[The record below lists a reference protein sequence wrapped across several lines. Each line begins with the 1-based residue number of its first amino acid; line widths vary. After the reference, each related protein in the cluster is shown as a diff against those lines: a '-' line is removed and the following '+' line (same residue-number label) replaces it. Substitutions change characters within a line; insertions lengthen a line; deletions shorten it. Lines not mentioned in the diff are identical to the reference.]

1 MVVAWRPVEQPP
13 DRPDPGTEPGRPVV
27 GRRAVL
33 AIGLTGISGA
43 ALAGCA
49 TGSDRGAGAVK
60 ASTAGA
66 QPTPGAATTSPTS
79 PARAT
84 TSSASTATTKGP
96 PRIALTPG
104 PDITHGPRTGD
115 QVALTF
121 HGQGPESMA
130 RDILAACASAEA
142 EVTVFAVGTW
152 LQQYPHVGRAVVAA
166 GHELG
171 NHTWS
176 HQQMKQLSR
185 SQAVDEAERGAR
197 ALKAPWALPAGG
209 SGPPAP
215 STALRPSGPLP
226 PQPGTTVV
234 CPTTSTPRTSWTPG
248 RTRSAPARW
257 PAVRPGSVVS
267 LHFGHQG
274 TVDALPGILAGL
286 QAKGL
291 RPVTLSTLLQEQ

>member
-197 ALKAPWALPAGG
+197 ALKAAVGTAGWWF
-209 SGPPAP
+209 
-215 STALRPSGPLP
+215 RPSGT
-226 PQPGTTVV
+226 QH
-234 CPTTSTPRTSWTPG
+234 STPTIRAAAAAAGYHRCVSYDVDPEDFLDPG
-248 RTRSAPARW
+248 AHAVRTRTLA
-257 PAVRPGSVVS
+257 AVRPGSVVS

-286 QAKGL
+286 HAKGL
-291 RPVTLSTLLQEQ
+291 RPSTLSTLLQEP